1 MVLRRAVGP
10 RGMLLLSMSMFA
22 AACASGDSTPQGPTD
37 DTPGVGPVR
46 IIEKFDAPA
55 GASDIENDAI
65 NYVRTY
71 DSSLRLTEDDGFNV
85 KSTKLGADKRTHVR
99 LQQTYKGVPIFGADL
114 VVHAAEG
121 KFRGL
126 NGTLAVHLPGL
137 DINPSI
143 AADRAMEIG
152 KELYLAQSKDNQ
164 VASLKYS
171 REKTDLVVLPRT
183 GRDAAL
189 AWHVV
194 FFTEL
199 QGGIGP
205 GLWNHFIDAQSGEVL
220 KSFNGIHALEQ
231 ASGPG
236 GNPKVTRVWTD
247 ALDVEPSGAEYI
259 MDTARL
265 QTVDMQNGTSGGVV
279 VTGPLANIGDAPIND
294 AHGFAEV
301 VVNMLSEWYG
311 HNSIDDMGFVIRSR
325 VHYSVNYENAFWDG
339 TQMTYGDGDTF
350 FYPLSGDV
358 DVVAHEVHH
367 GYTSFH
373 SDLIYSGESGGM
385 NESFSDIAGTVAEH
399 YSEGDA
405 ADWDL
410 GGDIFQEPGAALRY
424 MCDPTAD
431 GVSIDHYSDYAGQDV
446 HYTSGIGNKAFCLAS
461 RRFSSGGGTDTEATT
476 EGTRRVGEAFWEAN
490 ASYWTSGSTYPESC
504 QGTMDAAAALGFSE
518 EEREWLTLSWQDVGV
533 FCDGAV
539 EPIICDETLTAE
551 NGTLTSPNYPNPY
564 PDNFSHIWCIQPAS
578 GQPAVL
584 HFDAFNTESGYD
596 FVLIKDANGA
606 ILSNTSGTTAPADS
620 TSTLLAVKFTTDG
633 SVTATGW
640 SAQWSTD
647 GTINMPPTV
656 AVTAPADGSTVS
668 GEVLVS
674 ADAADADGTVA
685 RVSFALPD
693 GTTVDDDTAPYELA
707 WDSLTVAD
715 GAHAISA
722 TAYDN
727 VGASATSTVNVTVD
741 NGANCVNGTFSAEG
755 LPSPIPDN
763 STVGLRSDINVGG
776 VGNVGSI
783 RLSMAVTHTYIG
795 DLKAVLVSPSG
806 NRYMVHNRS
815 GGSADN
821 LSITDLELGVFAG
834 EPANGRWRL
843 RVLDLAGYDTGSLDS
858 WSLTITGDCDG
869 SGGWGGSADPNLPT
883 QDNGSVCTTLTV
895 SGKGESSAA
904 KLDISGTHDWRSVLR
919 GTLEHNG
926 TVVEAFPTG
935 TFPSQAGAFEFS
947 DRPVAGIEGNAE
959 GDWTLC
965 IIDTDGF
972 GDTGVLASWSVHE

>member
-1 MVLRRAVGP
+1 
-10 RGMLLLSMSMFA
+10 MFA
-22 AACASGDSTPQGPTD
+22 AACASGDATPQGPVD

-46 IIEKFDAPA
+46 IVEKFDAPA
-55 GASDIENDAI
+55 GATDIENEAI
-65 NYVRTY
+65 KYVRTY
-71 DSSLRLTEDDGFNV
+71 DSSLRLTDDDGFTV
-85 KSTKLGADKRTHVR
+85 KSTRLGADKRTHVR
-99 LQQTYKGVPIFGADL
+99 LQQTYKGVPIWGADL

-137 DINPSI
+137 DTSPGID
-143 AADRAMEIG
+143 ADSAMQIG
-152 KELYLAQSKDNQ
+152 KQLYLGQSKDTQ
-164 VASLKYS
+164 VAGLKYS
-171 REKTDLVVLPRT
+171 REKTDLVIFPRS
-183 GRDAAL
+183 GRDATL

-199 QGGIGP
+199 QGGITP
-205 GLWNHFIDAQSGEVL
+205 GLWNYFVDAQSGDVL
-220 KSFNGIHALEQ
+220 HSYNAIHTLEQ

-236 GNPKVTRVWTD
+236 GNPKVTRTWTD
-247 ALDVEPSGAEYI
+247 ALDVEPSGGQFI

-279 VTGPLANIGDAPIND
+279 VTGPLDNIGDAPIND

-325 VHYSVNYENAFWDG
+325 VHYSTNYENAFWDG

-399 YSEGDA
+399 FIEGDD

-410 GGDIFQEPGAALRY
+410 GTDIFQEEGAALRY

-431 GVSIDHYSDYAGQDV
+431 GASIDHYSDYAGQDV
-446 HYTSGIGNKAFCLAS
+446 HYTSGIGNKAFCYAA
-461 RRFSSGGGTDTEATT
+461 RRFASGGSTDTEATAVAA
-476 EGTRRVGEAFWEAN
+476 RRVGEAFWEAN

-504 QGTMDAAAALGFSE
+504 QGTMDAAAALGFSD
-518 EEREWLTLSWQDVGV
+518 EEREWLNLSWQDVGV
-533 FCDGAV
+533 YCDGAV

-551 NGTLTSPNYPNPY
+551 SGTLTSPNYPNPY

-578 GQPAVL
+578 GQPATL

-596 FVLIKDANGA
+596 FVTIKDANSQV
-606 ILSNTSGTTAPADS
+606 LSNTSGSVAPPDA
-620 TSTLLAVKFTTDG
+620 TSTLLAVKFSSDG
-633 SVTATGW
+633 SVVASGW

-647 GTINMPPTV
+647 GTTNTPPTV
-656 AVTAPADGSTVS
+656 AITAPADGSTVS

-685 RVSFALPD
+685 RVAFGLPD

-707 WDSLTVAD
+707 WDSTTVAD
-715 GAHAISA
+715 GAAAITA

-727 VGASATSTVNVTVD
+727 VGASAAATVNVTVD
-741 NGANCVNGTFSAEG
+741 NGANCVDGTFSAEG
-755 LPSPIPDN
+755 LPVAIPDN
-763 STVGLRSDINVGG
+763 NTTGVRSDINVDG

-783 RLSMAVTHTYIG
+783 NLSLSITHTYIG
-795 DLKAVLVSPSG
+795 DLKVVLVSPSG
-806 NRYMVHNRS
+806 ERYVAHNRS

-821 LSITDLELGVFAG
+821 IVISDLPLGVFTG
-834 EPANGRWRL
+834 QPANGRWRL
-843 RVLDLAGYDTGSLDS
+843 RVIDAAGYDTGTLDS
-858 WSLTITGDCDG
+858 WSLTIAGDCDG
-869 SGGWGGSADPNLPT
+869 GGGWGASADPNLPT
-883 QDNGSVCTTLTV
+883 QDNGSVCTTVTV

-904 KLDISGTHDWRSVLR
+904 KLDISGTHDWRSILR

-935 TFPSQAGAFEFS
+935 TFPSQAGGFEFA
-947 DRPVAGIEGNAE
+947 DRAVAGIEGNAE

-972 GDTGVLASWSVHE
+972 GDTGVLAHWAVHE

>member
-10 RGMLLLSMSMFA
+10 RGLLLSMTMFA
-22 AACASGDSTPQGPTD
+22 AACASGDATPQGPTD

-55 GASDIENDAI
+55 GMSDIESEAI
-65 NYVRTY
+65 KYVRTY
-71 DSSLRLTEDDGFNV
+71 DSSLRLTDDDGFNV
-85 KSTKLGADKRTHVR
+85 KSTRLGADKRTHVR
-99 LQQTYKGVPIFGADL
+99 LQQTYKGVPIWGADL

-126 NGTLAVHLPGL
+126 NGTLAVHLPGI
-137 DINPSI
+137 DTSPAID
-143 AADRAMEIG
+143 ADSAMQIG
-152 KELYLAQSKDNQ
+152 KQLYMGQSKDTQ
-164 VASLKYS
+164 VSGLSFA
-171 REKTDLVVLPRT
+171 REKTDLVIFPRS

-199 QGGIGP
+199 QGGIAP
-205 GLWNHFIDAQSGEVL
+205 GLWNYFVDARSGEVL
-220 KSFNGIHALEQ
+220 QSFNAIHTLEQ

-236 GNPKVTRVWTD
+236 GNPKVARTWTD
-247 ALDVEPSGAEYI
+247 ALDVEPQGADYI
-259 MDTARL
+259 MQTARL
-265 QTVDMQNGTSGGVV
+265 VTVDMQNGTSGGVV
-279 VTGPLANIGDAPIND
+279 VTGPLDNIGDAPIND

-301 VVNMLSEWYG
+301 VVNMLSDWYG
-311 HNSIDDMGFVIRSR
+311 HNSIDDNGFVIRSR
-325 VHYSVNYENAFWDG
+325 VHYSTNYENAFWDG
-339 TQMTYGDGDTF
+339 EQMTYGDGASF

-399 YSEGDA
+399 FIEGDD

-410 GGDIFQEPGAALRY
+410 GTDIFQEEGAALRY

-446 HYTSGIGNKAFCLAS
+446 HYTSGIGNKAFCLAA

-504 QGTMDAAAALGFSE
+504 QGTMDAAAALGFSDQ
-518 EEREWLTLSWQDVGV
+518 EREWLNLSWQEVGV
-533 FCDGAV
+533 YCDGAV

-551 NGTLTSPNYPNPY
+551 SGTLTSPNYPNPY

-578 GQPAVL
+578 GQPATL

-596 FVLIKDANGA
+596 FVTIKDANSQV
-606 ILSNTSGTTAPADS
+606 LSTTSGTTAPPDA
-620 TSTLLAVKFTTDG
+620 TSTLLAVKFTSDG

-640 SAQWSTD
+640 SATWSTD
-647 GTINMPPTV
+647 GTVNQPPTV
-656 AVTAPADGSTVS
+656 AVTSPADGSTVS

-693 GTTVDDDTAPYELA
+693 GSTVDDDTAPYELA
-707 WDSLTVAD
+707 WDSTTVGD
-715 GAHAISA
+715 GAAAITA

-727 VGASATSTVNVTVD
+727 VGASASSTVNVTVE
-741 NGANCVNGTFSAEG
+741 NGTGCVNGTFSASG
-755 LPSPIPDN
+755 LPRAIPDN
-763 STVGLRSDINVGG
+763 TSSGRSVRLNVDG
-776 VGNVGSI
+776 VGNVGTI
-783 RLSMAVTHTYIG
+783 TLSLNITHSYIG
-795 DLKAVLVSPSG
+795 DLKVVLASPSG
-806 NRYMVHNRS
+806 TRYVVHNRS

-821 LSITDLELGVFAG
+821 IAIVDLPLGVFTG
-834 EPANGRWRL
+834 EPANGAWKL
-843 RVLDLAGYDTGSLDS
+843 RVSDLAAYDTGTIDS

-869 SGGWGGSADPNLPT
+869 GGGWGASADPNLPT
-883 QDNGSVCTTLTV
+883 QDNGSVCSTVTV

-904 KLDISGTHDWRSVLR
+904 KLDISGTHDWRSILR

-926 TVVEAFPTG
+926 TVVEAFPVG
-935 TFPSQAGAFEFS
+935 TFPSQAGGFEFA

-972 GDTGVLASWSVHE
+972 GDTGVLAHWAVHE